1 MKQMVNG
8 QKPGLSKGKISYI
21 RSLAEHFSDPTKLK
35 DVDLESLN
43 DEELRKKLVAVK
55 GLGLWSVEMFQI
67 FKLRR
72 QDIFSVGDLAVRK
85 GLGVILHGQPDKYE
99 SSKGKAALENLAAT
113 KFSPWRSLLCMYAY
127 SAWDDYKRKP

>member
-21 RSLAEHFSDPTKLK
+21 RSLAEHFSDPAKLK

-43 DEELRKKLVAVK
+43 DEELRNKLVAVK